1 MRFPYHIAVLVP
13 RSEIRLGIILG
24 REDCEPIVEAQ
35 KTISLLVH
43 FIPLTPKKAGLRE
56 FWEQIISLL
65 LIADFYN

>member
-1 MRFPYHIAVLVP
+1 MLVP

-24 REDCEPIVEAQ
+24 KEDCDPIVEAQ